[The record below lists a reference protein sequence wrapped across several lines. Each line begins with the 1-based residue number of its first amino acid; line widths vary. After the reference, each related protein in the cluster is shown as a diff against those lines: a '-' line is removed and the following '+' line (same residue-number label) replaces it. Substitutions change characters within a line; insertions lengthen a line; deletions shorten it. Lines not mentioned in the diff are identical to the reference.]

1 MSPKSVRRTAAA
13 LAMAPA
19 LMAPVLIA
27 TAAPAAAADSY
38 FSRTTGFAATTSWV
52 QELDFPGDLYG
63 NVHVGQLYAFETS
76 PGRADVFSF
85 IDDFTCPTGVFP
97 VTDPHGGTQPNGCT
111 PAGSRFLD
119 GTDISLTVGRR
130 GVTATLSGGLTAST
144 AGDPHTGEGGST
156 IGTVPANFTWT
167 AVGDPVRSSSTQ
179 PLPPGR
185 RDVHR
190 QLPHDDPLEHDER
203 AARPDAVR
211 GGLPGDGEPGE
222 FPQHLAGPDPL
233 AAHPANRAHRQ
244 SVPAGWRGR
253 LTRTHEWADLEAGW
267 GDAAG

>member
-1 MSPKSVRRTAAA
+1 MSPKSVRRAAAA

-85 IDDFTCPTGVFP
+85 IDDFTCPTGVLP

-111 PAGSRFLD
+111 PAGSRFLE

-167 AVGDPVRSSSTQ
+167 AVGDPVRSSSTY
-179 PLPPGR
+179 R
-185 RDVHR
+185 YR
-190 QLPHDDPLEHDER
+190 QGGATFTDSYR
-203 AARPDAVR
+203 ATTR
-211 GGLPGDGEPGE
+211 
-222 FPQHLAGPDPL
+222 
-233 AAHPANRAHRQ
+233 
-244 SVPAGWRGR
+244 SSTMSGR
-253 LTRTHEWADLEAGW
+253 LGPMQFEEAYQATGSLENFRSTSRARTP
-267 GDAAG
+267 

>member
-1 MSPKSVRRTAAA
+1 MSPKSVRRAAAA

-52 QELDFPGDLYG
+52 QEFDFPGDLYG

-76 PGRADVFSF
+76 PGRADVSFF

-130 GVTATLSGGLTAST
+130 GVTATLPGGLTAST

-167 AVGDPVRSSSTQ
+167 AVGDPVRSSSTY
-179 PLPPGR
+179 R
-185 RDVHR
+185 YR
-190 QLPHDDPLEHDER
+190 QGGATFTDSYRTTTRSSTMSGQLGPMRFEAAYQATGSLESFRSTSR
-203 AARPDAVR
+203 A
-211 GGLPGDGEPGE
+211 
-222 FPQHLAGPDPL
+222 
-233 AAHPANRAHRQ
+233 
-244 SVPAGWRGR
+244 
-253 LTRTHEWADLEAGW
+253 RTP
-267 GDAAG
+267 